1 MNLRTFFS
9 LLLIFVVVSFLILVA
24 ALNREQL
31 TLNLYFWKFTGSFW
45 LFLYIFLLAGFLTSV
60 IWLLIRNSRLLL
72 ANLREKRRREKEE
85 KTRELYIKAME
96 QLSQGKPEEAFST
109 IEKILEEDP
118 KNYQALLAG
127 GDILRLRGKYE
138 EAVNLHLSA
147 KMINPSDPK
156 LLLSL
161 AQDYIG
167 AGKEKQAISLLKK
180 LLKEKETKWQI
191 SAYRELRDIAT
202 RKDRIEEARELTEEI
217 IRLVREE
224 EEERRKEEE
233 VLLGL
238 DYQLTLLRLDE
249 GKRKEALNSLR
260 KIIKSHPKFI
270 PAYFRLFKILYQ
282 ENKGGEEMI
291 LDGFRAT
298 ENPLLLKLAEGYLLS
313 QEDPTYAISLYQKA
327 LKEASRDIPV
337 RFYLAK
343 LYYKLEMIDEAMA
356 EANEIDGRI
365 EYSFDID
372 LLLAELYLKRGDYRE
387 ATQRLR
393 NIIERAKLFYDHY
406 RCRLCGKT
414 YEAWQERCD
423 NCLRWNTIELI
434 IPKELASPKELT
446 PPEAP
451 VHPPRVD

>member
-167 AGKEKQAISLLKK
+167 AGSPSSAL
-180 LLKEKETKWQI
+180 TKG
-191 SAYRELRDIAT
+191 R
-202 RKDRIEEARELTEEI
+202 
-217 IRLVREE
+217 
-224 EEERRKEEE
+224 ERR
-233 VLLGL
+233 
-238 DYQLTLLRLDE
+238 
-249 GKRKEALNSLR
+249 
-260 KIIKSHPKFI
+260 P
-270 PAYFRLFKILYQ
+270 
-282 ENKGGEEMI
+282 
-291 LDGFRAT
+291 
-298 ENPLLLKLAEGYLLS
+298 
-313 QEDPTYAISLYQKA
+313 
-327 LKEASRDIPV
+327 
-337 RFYLAK
+337 
-343 LYYKLEMIDEAMA
+343 
-356 EANEIDGRI
+356 
-365 EYSFDID
+365 
-372 LLLAELYLKRGDYRE
+372 
-387 ATQRLR
+387 
-393 NIIERAKLFYDHY
+393 
-406 RCRLCGKT
+406 
-414 YEAWQERCD
+414 
-423 NCLRWNTIELI
+423 
-434 IPKELASPKELT
+434 
-446 PPEAP
+446 
-451 VHPPRVD
+451 